1 MHEFINKVQK
11 QQEEFEEF
19 SEISV
24 KRCVEVSPSSCQP
37 SVKRRRVTGISGKP
51 LVLEVEQNVQIQFL
65 LSMAVAPN
73 SGQKASLET
82 LFSFFANF
90 EDTMRCLEKIP
101 PIFKF

>member
-37 SVKRRRVTGISGKP
+37 SVKRHRVTGISGKQ
-51 LVLEVEQNVQIQFL
+51 LVLEVEQKRDKCPETNIL
-65 LSMAVAPN
+65 LTPTRPEEPMIIDKHESKLSN
-73 SGQKASLET
+73 KQ
-82 LFSFFANF
+82 
-90 EDTMRCLEKIP
+90 R
-101 PIFKF
+101 